1 MNEVLKAA
9 IAHYGEQMQVIVAI
23 EELSEL
29 QKELTKFLRGQ
40 ADERH
45 INEEMADV
53 EIMLEQLK
61 LMFGN
66 RAAVTYW
73 SHKKIDRLRK
83 RIVANENRCV
93 CCGAIIPEGR
103 MVCPR
108 CEK

>member
-61 LMFGN
+61 LIFNN
-66 RAAVTYW
+66 RGPVTHW
-73 SHKKIDRLRK
+73 KHKKVERLRK

>member
-9 IAHYGEQMQVIVAI
+9 ISHYGERMQVIVAI

-40 ADERH
+40 ADEKH

-66 RAAVTYW
+66 RAAVTHW
-73 SHKKIDRLRK
+73 EHKKLTRLESRLK
-83 RIVANENRCV
+83 SSSATNST
-93 CCGAIIPEGR
+93 G
-103 MVCPR
+103 
-108 CEK
+108 

>member
-9 IAHYGEQMQVIVAI
+9 IAHYGEQMQVVVAI

-61 LMFGN
+61 IIFDN
-66 RAAVTYW
+66 RKPVTHW
-73 SHKKIDRLRK
+73 IGKKLKRLSEQLK
-83 RIVANENRCV
+83 
-93 CCGAIIPEGR
+93 
-103 MVCPR
+103 
-108 CEK
+108 

>member
-9 IAHYGEQMQVIVAI
+9 IAHYGVQNQVIVAI

-29 QKELTKFLRGQ
+29 QKELTKYLRGQ

-73 SHKKIDRLRK
+73 EHKKVDRLRERLK
-83 RIVANENRCV
+83 K
-93 CCGAIIPEGR
+93 EG
-103 MVCPR
+103 
-108 CEK
+108 

>member
-40 ADERH
+40 PNERS

-61 LMFGN
+61 LMFNN
-66 RAAVTYW
+66 RGPVTHW
-73 SHKKIDRLRK
+73 KQKKIDRLRERLK
-83 RIVANENRCV
+83 K
-93 CCGAIIPEGR
+93 EG
-103 MVCPR
+103 
-108 CEK
+108 

>member
-9 IAHYGEQMQVIVAI
+9 IAHYGEQMQIIIAI

-29 QKELTKFLRGQ
+29 QKELTKFIRGQ

-61 LMFGN
+61 IIFDN
-66 RAAVTYW
+66 RKPVTHW
-73 SHKKIDRLRK
+73 IGKKLK
-83 RIVANENRCV
+83 NLSEQL
-93 CCGAIIPEGR
+93 
-103 MVCPR
+103 
-108 CEK
+108 K

>member
-9 IAHYGEQMQVIVAI
+9 IAHYGEQMQVVVAI

-29 QKELTKFLRGQ
+29 QKELTKLLRGQ

-73 SHKKIDRLRK
+73 EHKKIDRLRK
-83 RIVANENRCV
+83 RL
-93 CCGAIIPEGR
+93 GA
-103 MVCPR
+103 
-108 CEK
+108 EKC

>member
-9 IAHYGEQMQVIVAI
+9 IAHCGEQMQVIVAI

-61 LMFGN
+61 IIFDN
-66 RAAVTYW
+66 RKPVTHW
-73 SHKKIDRLRK
+73 IGKKLK
-83 RIVANENRCV
+83 NLSEQL
-93 CCGAIIPEGR
+93 
-103 MVCPR
+103 
-108 CEK
+108 K